1 MKCFQYF
8 LVLILAFEAKGDP
21 EIRPFQ
27 AEQNFRLL
35 KKTMETSED
44 SKIFLDEGSGDYED
58 DDDYYDEEDYYEDYE
73 GSGLLKTTEI
83 EKKPVKV
90 TPDSDFHFEEKTTE
104 ADDDLLYEYYNEIYE
119 GDLDDDYIK
128 ELEQDLEEKVPIE
141 THSADKK
148 NWILQP
154 SYIFLMLSS
163 ALISFA
169 VFILAF
175 ILCRRSALEKQKKQN
190 LVPFVVSSR
199 DFSLSTPIVKNYQR
213 VPTSTK
219 ELITKNPVEKPLLT

>member
-83 EKKPVKV
+83 ENRAIATSYEVYHEDIDKNELKYKTKMRKKAAYTLNGNYKRVYGKEKEQ
-90 TPDSDFHFEEKTTE
+90 EE
-104 ADDDLLYEYYNEIYE
+104 NESNLRAILMMRPS
-119 GDLDDDYIK
+119 LD
-128 ELEQDLEEKVPIE
+128 
-141 THSADKK
+141 
-148 NWILQP
+148 
-154 SYIFLMLSS
+154 
-163 ALISFA
+163 
-169 VFILAF
+169 
-175 ILCRRSALEKQKKQN
+175 CG
-190 LVPFVVSSR
+190 
-199 DFSLSTPIVKNYQR
+199 
-213 VPTSTK
+213 
-219 ELITKNPVEKPLLT
+219 